1 MLVAEDDESL
11 AEVLARG
18 LREQGYVVDLVPDGE
33 TAAAYLRFY
42 QYEVAVLDWRM
53 PRLSGL
59 DLVRKLR
66 RGGTQTPVLMLTA
79 RDTPADR
86 IAGLD
91 AGADDYLVK
100 PFDFGELLARLRALQ
115 RRPPVSQPPRMV
127 IGELEFDPA
136 AREVTVCGRHPA
148 LTGTELGIL
157 EILMRRSPGV
167 ADRRSIAQH
176 VWDNEADAFGSNTID
191 VHLARLRS
199 KLAGAGVRIETV
211 RGRRLPDHPG
221 VRFSPAAKVAAG
233 ATAVIA
239 VIYILGVIVL
249 NLVVST
255 RLAEQNDDHLIGRLA
270 AAARQPGVAQPARGS
285 VRRACL
291 PAPTST
297 MTTTGRRSSCGR

>member
-1 MLVAEDDESL
+1 VRVLVAEDDASL
-11 AEVLARG
+11 GEVLARG

-42 QYEVAVLDWRM
+42 QYEVAVVDWRM

-59 DLVRKLR
+59 DLVQRLR
-66 RGGTQTPVLMLTA
+66 RGGAANGSTPVLMLTA

-127 IGELEFDPA
+127 IGKLEFDPA
-136 AREVTVCGRHPA
+136 AREVLVAGRRPVAPA

-176 VWDNEADAFGSNTID
+176 VWSNEADAFGSNTID

-211 RGRRLPDHPG
+211 RGIGYRI
-221 VRFSPAAKVAAG
+221 
-233 ATAVIA
+233 TA
-239 VIYILGVIVL
+239 
-249 NLVVST
+249 S
-255 RLAEQNDDHLIGRLA
+255 
-270 AAARQPGVAQPARGS
+270 
-285 VRRACL
+285 
-291 PAPTST
+291 
-297 MTTTGRRSSCGR
+297 

>member
-1 MLVAEDDESL
+1 MLIAEDDESL
-11 AEVLARG
+11 GEVLARG

-33 TAAAYLRFY
+33 TAASYLRFY

-53 PRLSGL
+53 PKLSGL
-59 DLVRKLR
+59 DLVQRLR
-66 RGGTQTPVLMLTA
+66 RGGTVNGATPVLMLTA

-115 RRPPVSQPPRMV
+115 RRPPVSHSPRIK
-127 IGELEFDPA
+127 IGEVEFDPA
-136 AREVTVCGRHPA
+136 AREVAIRGERPA

-211 RGRRLPDHPG
+211 RGVGYRITP
-221 VRFSPAAKVAAG
+221 V
-233 ATAVIA
+233 
-239 VIYILGVIVL
+239 
-249 NLVVST
+249 
-255 RLAEQNDDHLIGRLA
+255 
-270 AAARQPGVAQPARGS
+270 
-285 VRRACL
+285 
-291 PAPTST
+291 
-297 MTTTGRRSSCGR
+297 